1 MNPRVCRAPWPTDKG
16 GLCRLCSGHPLEHDG
31 IVGAAGLDDTA
42 AARNLQRD
50 TTAAL
55 DLRELR
61 HPEEHTAAGAGGN
74 LLRVIAGLGSAH
86 GYRPAK

>member
-1 MNPRVCRAPWPTDKG
+1 V
-16 GLCRLCSGHPLEHDG
+16 
-31 IVGAAGLDDTA
+31 

-61 HPEEHTAAGAGGN
+61 HREEHPAAGAGGN
-74 LLRVIAGLGSAH
+74 LLRVIAGLGLGD
-86 GYRPAK
+86 GYRPTK